1 MEIKS
6 SLFSACIS
14 FLYQI
19 KLRASDM
26 GVRIMKKRFSLK
38 NKLIFIFG
46 ALIALASLVE
56 GFFAVRIAR
65 KAVTEK
71 VESHLIDKAADTSEV
86 IEGRIT
92 SFFQFLEGTAR
103 MPILADP
110 NVSYAKKMEQLKIE
124 ADANDQII
132 EMNIVDMQGNRHA
145 LKARTLP
152 NRVS

>member
-1 MEIKS
+1 
-6 SLFSACIS
+6 
-14 FLYQI
+14 
-19 KLRASDM
+19 
-26 GVRIMKKRFSLK
+26 MKKRFSLK

-71 VESHLIDKAADTSEV
+71 VESHLIDKAADISEV

-124 ADANDQII
+124 AEANDQII
-132 EMNIVDMQGNRHA
+132 EMNIVDMQGNRHTVDGTVFSVSDRIWFKSA
-145 LKARTLP
+145 VNGRNFFFRTLKIAYSC
-152 NRVS
+152 R

>member
-1 MEIKS
+1 
-6 SLFSACIS
+6 
-14 FLYQI
+14 
-19 KLRASDM
+19 
-26 GVRIMKKRFSLK
+26 MKKRFSLK

-71 VESHLIDKAADTSEV
+71 VELHLIDKAADTSEV

-110 NVSYAKKMEQLKIE
+110 NVSYAKKNGTAE
-124 ADANDQII
+124 D
-132 EMNIVDMQGNRHA
+132 
-145 LKARTLP
+145 
-152 NRVS
+152 